1 MLTISPALFGSD
13 LEARC
18 EYENRII
25 PGIVTRC
32 IAEVE
37 ARGMRVE
44 GIYRKSGGSGQ
55 VKSVQ
60 AGFEKDPAHDVSDPD
75 LEIHAVTSALKQ
87 YFRKLPVPLI
97 TYDVYEALL
106 DAGGGGGAS
115 GTGSGAGLGAGAGVG
130 AVAGAGAGAPP
141 LDKDRQAIALRQ
153 AVAELPEHHR
163 GCLEYLVRH
172 LVRVM
177 RLDKDNLMTPLNLA
191 VVFAP
196 TIMRPLSI
204 EREMTDVLAQRAAVQ
219 ALLEQHEAVFVD
231 E

>member
-1 MLTISPALFGSD
+1 M
-13 LEARC
+13 
-18 EYENRII
+18 
-25 PGIVTRC
+25 RC

-37 ARGMRVE
+37 SRGMHVE

-60 AGFEKDPAHDVSDPD
+60 AGFEKDSNHDISDPD

-87 YFRKLPVPLI
+87 YFRKLPTPLI
-97 TYDVYEALL
+97 TYDVYDSLL
-106 DAGGGGGAS
+106 DAGS
-115 GTGSGAGLGAGAGVG
+115 
-130 AVAGAGAGAPP
+130 VA
-141 LDKDRQAIALRQ
+141 DKDRQAIALRH
-153 AVAELPEHHR
+153 ALAELPPHHK

-172 LVRVM
+172 LARVM
-177 RLDKDNLMTPLNLA
+177 NLERDNLMTPLNLA

-204 EREMTDVLAQRAAVQ
+204 EREMSDGLAQRAAVQ
-219 ALLEQHEAVFVD
+219 ALLELHEVIFED